1 MITDAILNVLLA
13 LPLLL
18 LNALPAIDINLS
30 DSPIDKVL
38 NYFTM
43 FNAILPISD
52 AFIILGIFLVLHN
65 FSFIWS
71 LLLRIKSFIPTMG
84 D

>member
-13 LPLLL
+13 IPLLL
-18 LNALPAIDINLS
+18 LNSLPSINIDLS
-30 DSPIDKVL
+30 NSPIDTIFS
-38 NYFTM
+38 YFTM
-43 FNAILPISD
+43 FNTIVPVSD
-52 AFIILGIFLVLHN
+52 ALIIISVFLVLYN

-71 LLLRIKSFIPTMG
+71 LILRIKSFIPTMG

>member
-13 LPLLL
+13 IPLLL
-18 LNALPAIDINLS
+18 LNSLPSINIDLS
-30 DSPIDKVL
+30 NSPIDTIFS
-38 NYFTM
+38 YFTM
-43 FNAILPISD
+43 FNTIVPISD
-52 AFIILGIFLVLHN
+52 ALIILSVFLVLYN

-71 LLLRIKSFIPTMG
+71 LILRIKSFIPTMG

>member
-18 LNALPAIDINLS
+18 LNALPSIDIDLS

-43 FNAILPISD
+43 FNTILPISD
-52 AFIILGIFLVLHN
+52 ALLILGIYLVLHN
-65 FSFIWS
+65 FAFIWS

>member
-13 LPLLL
+13 IPLLL
-18 LNALPAIDINLS
+18 LNSLPSINIDLS
-30 DSPIDKVL
+30 NSPIDTIFS
-38 NYFTM
+38 YFTI
-43 FNAILPISD
+43 FNTIVPVSD
-52 AFIILGIFLVLHN
+52 ALIIISVFLVLYN

-71 LLLRIKSFIPTMG
+71 LILRIKSFIPTMG

>member
-18 LNALPAIDINLS
+18 LNSLPDIELNLNGSTIDTILS
-30 DSPIDKVL
+30 YL
-38 NYFTM
+38 NM
-43 FNAILPISD
+43 FNTILPISD
-52 AFIILGIFLVLHN
+52 ALLILSVFLILHN
-65 FSFIWS
+65 FSIIWS
-71 LLLRIKSFIPTMG
+71 LCLRIKSFIPCMG